1 MLTKITPAMKFVIT
15 LAIVTVVL
23 TSCSSFEL
31 SDANKLQKGM
41 SPSTV
46 LNTVSKGPDRV
57 FDISIPSRPN
67 MKYTIYMFTL
77 KLGGITADYIAAFN
91 DDKLLYWGHPYE
103 FNRYPDPVINEIGRE
118 ALVHTEL

>member
-1 MLTKITPAMKFVIT
+1 MKTILAMT
-15 LAIVTVVL
+15 IVALVL

-41 SPSTV
+41 TTAQV
-46 LNTVSKGPDRV
+46 LNTVSKGPDNI
-57 FDISIPSRPN
+57 FDIRIPSRPN
-67 MKYTIYMFTL
+67 VQYTIYQFTL
-77 KLGGITADYIAAFN
+77 KLGGITADYLAAFN

-118 ALVHTEL
+118 ALIHSKL